1 MSVDERTLFNTISD
15 IIKISLNPSSAII
28 DVSNIIFSVLS
39 KYIEKRD
46 REIEDTKKL
55 LEERLSHVPENQIMS
70 PNIQIA
76 EKELY
81 NQLNKTYPHLL
92 DTDKEKIMR
101 YIDIY
106 QSFDMKHISNV
117 TTKKCIVD
125 SLGNPISDIGNIRID
140 VSEVNDWMIKELSKN
155 PTDLYQLSSR
165 RFEELTAEILMRKGY
180 KVELTPAT
188 RDGGKDI
195 YAAHKDD
202 LGSFLYLVEC
212 KKYDPNHKVGVKVIR
227 DLYGVLSKEKATY
240 GIVVTTS
247 DFTKPAQEFQ
257 EDVKFQ
263 MSLKNFDSIQKWL
276 CDVI

>member
-1 MSVDERTLFNTISD
+1 MSIDKKTLLNMIFD
-15 IIKISLNPSSAII
+15 IIRISLIPSSTII
-28 DVSNIIFSVLS
+28 DISYIVFSALS
-39 KYIEKRD
+39 KYIENKEL
-46 REIEDTKKL
+46 EIESTKRL
-55 LEERLSHVPENQIMS
+55 LEEQLSQIPENQIMS

-81 NQLNKTYPHLL
+81 NQLNNIYPYLL

-125 SLGNPISDIGNIRID
+125 SLGNPLSDIGNIHID

-165 RFEELTAEILMRKGY
+165 RFEELIAEILMRKGY

-212 KKYDPNHKVGVKVIR
+212 KKYDPTHKVGVKVIR

-247 DFTKPAQEFQ
+247 DFTKPTQEFQ
-257 EDVKFQ
+257 EDIKFQ